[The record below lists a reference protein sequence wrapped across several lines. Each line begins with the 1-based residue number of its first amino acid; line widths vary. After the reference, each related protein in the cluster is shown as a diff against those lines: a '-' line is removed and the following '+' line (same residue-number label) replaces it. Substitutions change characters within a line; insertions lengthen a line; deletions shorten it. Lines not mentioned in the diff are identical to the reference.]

1 MANNEVPVT
10 IKAGMAGVGAIGSVV
25 CKSLKNNG
33 ITGMTLAAVSD
44 LRKDLPFDVPNLSFA
59 ELADKSDV
67 VIEALPPD
75 IVPDLAKEV
84 LLRGKI
90 LVMISGAA
98 LLRFP
103 EIREWAEKSS
113 GRIIVPSGALAGIDG
128 VRALKSMGL
137 KSAAIRSTKKPKGF
151 EGAPY
156 VVKEKIDLSQID
168 RPQRIFAGNAYDAAQ
183 AFPANVNVAAIL
195 SLAGLGPEKT
205 TVEVWADP
213 QASGNIHEISLEGTY
228 SSMTARTEN
237 QPDPANPKT
246 SVLAAHS
253 IIACLRQ
260 MTEKVSI
267 I

>member
-1 MANNEVPVT
+1 MT
-10 IKAGMAGVGAIGSVV
+10 IKAGMAGVGAIGTVV
-25 CKSLKNNG
+25 CNALINNDIRG
-33 ITGMTLAAVSD
+33 ITLSALSD
-44 LRKDLPFDVPNLSFA
+44 IRRDLPFKPHNLDFA
-59 ELADKSDV
+59 ELAEKTDII
-67 VIEALPPD
+67 IEALPPD
-75 IVPDLAKEV
+75 VVPSLAREV
-84 LLRGKI
+84 LSRGKTLI
-90 LVMISGAA
+90 MISGAA

-103 EIREWAEKSS
+103 EIKDWAEKSD

-128 VRALKSMGL
+128 VRALSSMGL
-137 KSAAIRSTKKPKGF
+137 KSASIRSTKKPRGF

-156 VVKEKIDLSQID
+156 IVREKIDLAAITS
-168 RPQRIFAGNAYDAAQ
+168 PQRIFAGNAFDAAQ

-213 QASGNIHEISLEGTY
+213 EAKGNIHEIRLEGTF

-253 IIACLRQ
+253 IIAVLRQ
-260 MTEKVSI
+260 MTEKVSVI
-267 I
+267 

>member
-1 MANNEVPVT
+1 MAL
-10 IKAGMAGVGAIGSVV
+10 KAGMAGVGAIGTVV
-25 CKSLKNNG
+25 CNSLKNND
-33 ITGMTLAAVSD
+33 INGMSLAAVSD
-44 LRKDLPFDVPNLSFA
+44 IRKNLPFDVPNVSFA
-59 ELADKSDV
+59 ELAEKADV

-75 IVPDLAKEV
+75 AVPALTKEV
-84 LLRGKI
+84 LSRGKT

-103 EIREWAEKSS
+103 EIREWAEKSK

-128 VRALKSMGL
+128 VRALNSMGL
-137 KSAAIRSTKKPKGF
+137 KSASIRSTKKPKGF

-156 VVKEKIDLSQID
+156 VVREKIDLSKITK
-168 RPQRIFAGNAYDAAQ
+168 PQRIFAGNAYDAAQ

-213 QASGNIHEISLEGTY
+213 EAKGNIHEIALEGKFTNF
-228 SSMTARTEN
+228 TARTEN

-246 SVLAAHS
+246 SILAAHS
-253 IIACLRQ
+253 IIAALRQ
-260 MTEKVSI
+260 MTEKVSVI
-267 I
+267 

>member
-1 MANNEVPVT
+1 MT
-10 IKAGMAGVGAIGSVV
+10 INAGMAGVGAIGTVV
-25 CKSLKNNG
+25 CKALIENK
-33 ITGMTLAAVSD
+33 IPGMRLFALSD
-44 LRKDLPFDVPNLSFA
+44 IRKDLPFGVPNFGFA

-67 VIEALPPD
+67 IIEALPPD
-75 IVPDLAKEV
+75 VVPDLAREV
-84 LLRGKI
+84 LARGKT

-103 EIREWAEKSS
+103 EIKEWAEKSD

-128 VRALKSMGL
+128 VRALSSMGL
-137 KSAAIRSTKKPKGF
+137 KSASIRSTKKPKGF

-156 VVKEKIDLSQID
+156 VVREKIDLAAITA
-168 RPQRIFAGNAYDAAQ
+168 PQRIFAGNAFDAAQ

-213 QASGNIHEISLEGTY
+213 DAKGNIHEIRLEGAF

-253 IIACLRQ
+253 IIAALRQ
-260 MTEKVSI
+260 MTEKVSVI
-267 I
+267 